1 MLNVPGQK
9 PFMLHET
16 QVFPQQTLYK
26 AYNEEEV
33 ELKEHFKCVPI
44 SDISANANIISSHTI
59 YKIKFDENDNLRLKG
74 RIAPHGNEDS
84 QREELRSDCTMCAPV
99 GIRVVAT
106 VATIRHWRITKA
118 DVKTAFHKTGKAD
131 CDVFVVPPRE
141 CKDKR
146 HYWLLQVLSLI
157 HI

>member
-1 MLNVPGQK
+1 
-9 PFMLHET
+9 
-16 QVFPQQTLYK
+16 
-26 AYNEEEV
+26 
-33 ELKEHFKCVPI
+33 
-44 SDISANANIISSHTI
+44 
-59 YKIKFDENDNLRLKG
+59 
-74 RIAPHGNEDS
+74 
-84 QREELRSDCTMCAPV
+84 MCAPV

-146 HYWLLQVLSLI
+146 HYWLLQVATYGLVNSNAKFRDQSDKLIMDIGFSHLSYIPQLFYLKKENVLQMTVIKILDDLLI
-157 HI
+157 CREEVVNLFLQ